1 MRLINIHLTCNTL
14 LWGQII
20 LVNFCP
26 ESQAADSS
34 RPTTPIPAPNSYAPE
49 RVSCPAHLS
58 VSTSSAYPWP
68 ASSAEQAYVSS
79 KTAKSLKP
87 WEDYLSRVNLKGFDV
102 KEFLK
107 SSTHNGLVAGRNLP
121 NIAFSLTG
129 GGNRALLYSA
139 AILDAFDSRNPDA
152 NKART
157 GGVLQLANF
166 ASGLSS
172 SSWFLASWGN
182 ANFVRFP
189 ELADHV
195 WQSEF
200 SHDYFSWNQLKHYIR
215 HYRDARQKKKAGFH
229 VSAVE
234 NDPNIGRTLTL
245 SSMRY
250 KSEYVQ
256 QSFPFPIIVATS
268 RKQEG
273 ADIDGDSPIYEFTPE
288 DVNVWH
294 PTLNATFPI
303 EYLGS
308 KTGAATNKAT
318 ECVTGFDNIGLVR
331 PPSQNTIPRLSSQI
345 ESRNNAAFNAT
356 SVKLDQG
363 ASSNIFSYLDGK
375 VKKKSFLSRVM
386 KMFVKGRFYEALV
399 PNPFMG
405 QGKGPTPGH
414 GFPDGE
420 NEELLLADG
429 ALAQESMPLF
439 PFLQPSRMVDVIM
452 AVDSAVN
459 GKSFDNPNEKGYPN
473 GTSLYRTSMKLKQ
486 NGYGGYKF
494 PDVPE
499 TYQHT
504 TFTDRGYNRRPTFF
518 GCDKDVPLVV
528 YLPNHFVTKETDQ
541 STMQAVYKKEE
552 IKGSFENG
560 FYIATQTHPSQNGT
574 EWPACLACALI
585 DRQNTRNGTP
595 RTPQCTSCFSSYCAS
610 GF

>member
-1 MRLINIHLTCNTL
+1 MCVDKNRLENQRNS
-14 LWGQII
+14 
-20 LVNFCP
+20 NK
-26 ESQAADSS
+26 SAKM
-34 RPTTPIPAPNSYAPE
+34 PAPHHILLQLLIRTTDLRHTFHSPGFRRMY
-49 RVSCPAHLS
+49 
-58 VSTSSAYPWP
+58 WP

-139 AILDAFDSRNPDA
+139 SILDAFDSRNPDA

-229 VSAVE
+229 VSAVDIWGRVLSRNLL

-256 QSFPFPIIVATS
+256 QSFPFPIIVTTS

-273 ADIDGDSPIYEFTPE
+273 AEIDGDSPIYEFTPE

-318 ECVTGFDNIGLVR
+318 ECVTGFDNIGFL
-331 PPSQNTIPRLSSQI
+331 I
-345 ESRNNAAFNAT
+345 
-356 SVKLDQG
+356 G

-541 STMQAVYKKEE
+541 STMQAVYKQEE

>member
-1 MRLINIHLTCNTL
+1 MCVDKNRLENQRNS
-14 LWGQII
+14 
-20 LVNFCP
+20 NK
-26 ESQAADSS
+26 SAKM
-34 RPTTPIPAPNSYAPE
+34 PAPHHILLQLLIRTTDLRHTFHSPGFRRMY
-49 RVSCPAHLS
+49 
-58 VSTSSAYPWP
+58 WP

-139 AILDAFDSRNPDA
+139 SILDAFDSRNPDA

-256 QSFPFPIIVATS
+256 QSFPFPIIVTTS

-273 ADIDGDSPIYEFTPE
+273 AEIDGDSPIYEFTPE

-318 ECVTGFDNIGLVR
+318 ECVTGFDNIG
-331 PPSQNTIPRLSSQI
+331 
-345 ESRNNAAFNAT
+345 
-356 SVKLDQG
+356 
-363 ASSNIFSYLDGK
+363 
-375 VKKKSFLSRVM
+375 
-386 KMFVKGRFYEALV
+386 LV

-452 AVDSAVN
+452 AVDSV
-459 GKSFDNPNEKGYPN
+459 
-473 GTSLYRTSMKLKQ
+473 SLNQIHDLC
-486 NGYGGYKF
+486 
-494 PDVPE
+494 PL
-499 TYQHT
+499 
-504 TFTDRGYNRRPTFF
+504 
-518 GCDKDVPLVV
+518 LVV
-528 YLPNHFVTKETDQ
+528 IL
-541 STMQAVYKKEE
+541 
-552 IKGSFENG
+552 
-560 FYIATQTHPSQNGT
+560 
-574 EWPACLACALI
+574 CLMSVI
-585 DRQNTRNGTP
+585 
-595 RTPQCTSCFSSYCAS
+595 F
-610 GF
+610 